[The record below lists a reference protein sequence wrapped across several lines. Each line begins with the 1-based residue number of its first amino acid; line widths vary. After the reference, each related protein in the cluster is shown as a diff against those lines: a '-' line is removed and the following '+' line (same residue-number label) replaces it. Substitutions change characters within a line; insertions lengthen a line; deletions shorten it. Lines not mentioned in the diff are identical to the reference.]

1 LRVLLKGIARARVF
15 ISDAY
20 PLRMSTGGGKNG
32 QCDEEEIAEKFGA
45 RIRGVGLDP
54 GLVLRLYAAFQRSVA
69 VEGALGK
76 CPTIFTMGRAAEK
89 LAVSMFTGAS
99 FVMGL
104 VHPQYIIDYPMWIK
118 KIHKRLDEIRSGA
131 YDPDKTAW
139 IDPTKI
145 LQDHDKAA
153 SQLRTNLLGTPQA
166 SAEGMALLDTTS
178 AARADLQA
186 LKEELLGPLG
196 ELSNEARCLKLL
208 DLVYYFADLAE
219 RGFPVPEHVF
229 GPLREEVERITR
241 VAVSLSAA
249 SRWRVAPLGGS
260 GVAAMDCSSDAP
272 DAASAI
278 KGWHDAIPA
287 AVRAAAREAA
297 CNARHV
303 SVALQRKMKQFS
315 DAAFLAE
322 AAERDHR
329 IALADARG
337 SATRIFP
344 PTAAPRE
351 QRDLV
356 VRVRTPPATRLAP
369 RRSKTPPC
377 SRRCRNAC
385 SRPRSRQRVTRGTCA
400 SCGGAAQRRTSTA
413 RCSSPRPPRATTSS
427 RPPMRAAARHAFS
440 RPQRL
445 RESIARPA
453 DRRRR
458 QARGDARPRVRGR
471 VQGRLQHKGDP
482 LRAVAARAGQPA
494 RVHARARL
502 RHDGRRRHQCA
513 VRG

>member
-1 LRVLLKGIARARVF
+1 MGGNSTILAALWATGNTA
-15 ISDAY
+15 AY
-20 PLRMSTGGGKNG
+20 FSRLAELSLI
-32 QCDEEEIAEKFGA
+32 DEKFSGHGYPKS
-45 RIRGVGLDP
+45 RLLEKV
-54 GLVLRLYAAFQRSVA
+54 LV
-69 VEGALGK
+69 ALLVVHG
-76 CPTIFTMGRAAEK
+76 
-89 LAVSMFTGAS
+89 
-99 FVMGL
+99 VMGML
-104 VHPQYIIDYPMWIK
+104 HPQFIIDYPMHIK
-118 KIHKRLDEIRSGA
+118 KIVKRLDEIRSGA

-139 IDPTKI
+139 YDPTKI

-166 SAEGMALLDTTS
+166 SAEGMALLDETS

-186 LKEELLGPLG
+186 LKKELLGPLG
-196 ELSNEARCLKLL
+196 ELSNEAWCLKLL
-208 DLVYYFADLAE
+208 DLVYYFEDLAE

-241 VAVSLSAA
+241 AAVSLSAA
-249 SRWRVAPLGGS
+249 SRWRVAPLLGGS
-260 GVAAMDCSSDAP
+260 GVAAMDCSSDA
-272 DAASAI
+272 ASVI

-344 PTAAPRE
+344 SAAAPRE

-356 VRVRTPPATRLAP
+356 ARMRTPPATRHTP

-385 SRPRSRQRVTRGTCA
+385 SRPRSRPRATRGTCA
-400 SCGGAAQRRTSTA
+400 SCGSARRKASAAP
-413 RCSSPRPPRATTSS
+413 CSSPRPPRTTTPS
-427 RPPMRAAARHAFS
+427 RSPTRAAARHAFS
-440 RPQRL
+440 RPPVL
-445 RESIARPA
+445 RESRETSS
-453 DRRRR
+453 
-458 QARGDARPRVRGR
+458 
-471 VQGRLQHKGDP
+471 
-482 LRAVAARAGQPA
+482 RA
-494 RVHARARL
+494 
-502 RHDGRRRHQCA
+502 
-513 VRG
+513 